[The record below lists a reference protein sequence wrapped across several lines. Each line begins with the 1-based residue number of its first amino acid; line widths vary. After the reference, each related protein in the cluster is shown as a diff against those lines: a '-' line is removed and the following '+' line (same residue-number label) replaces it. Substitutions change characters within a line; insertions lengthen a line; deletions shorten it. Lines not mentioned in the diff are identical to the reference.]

1 MGRTR
6 LAPIAR
12 VLFLCSLVLVLA
24 SLACKAAGA
33 PVLATKAP
41 GPVLATRPPG
51 APVPATLPPAQPAGA
66 GAEVEGAAPGESAGE
81 TQSYSGE
88 FLETDCSCAG
98 LESSD
103 TRPWGNSALTCRY
116 DWSGPNIDNNSLGFE
131 VSHYYHTDQL
141 LPDFKQRV
149 EELTSSYGNQG
160 GGGWRAEEL
169 RDDSGGYVFISYGPG
184 GGGKQGDI
192 PLCGGGRG
200 VFQVAG
206 EFLIETD
213 MNVCD
218 VPYSKDVYANIM
230 TDMETCA
237 KTAIERIK

>member
-1 MGRTR
+1 LAGTESKEVTMRKTQP
-6 LAPIAR
+6 APIAR
-12 VLFLCSLVLVLA
+12 ALFLCSLVLVLA
-24 SLACKAAGA
+24 GLACNMGDKDTSSGA
-33 PVLATKAP
+33 PPVLATK
-41 GPVLATRPPG
+41 PPG
-51 APVPATLPPAQPAGA
+51 QPADAPPVPATPPPEQPS
-66 GAEVEGAAPGESAGE
+66 GESMP
-81 TQSYSGE
+81 YSKE
-88 FLETDCSCAG
+88 FVETDCSCQG
-98 LESSD
+98 YESSD
-103 TRPWGNSALTCRY
+103 MRPWGNSDVTCRY

-149 EELTSSYGNQG
+149 EGLASSYGNQG

-169 RDDSGGYVFISYGPG
+169 RDDNGGYVFISYGPG
-184 GGGKQGDI
+184 GGGKQGEI

-218 VPYSKDVYANIM
+218 VPYSKEVYVNIM

-237 KTAIERIK
+237 RAAIERIK

>member
-1 MGRTR
+1 LAGTDGREVRMRWKR
-6 LAPIAR
+6 LAPLAR
-12 VLFLCSLVLVLA
+12 VLFLCSLVLA
-24 SLACKAAGA
+24 GLACNSGEKDANSGA
-33 PVLATKAP
+33 PPVLATKPPGAP
-41 GPVLATRPPG
+41 PVPATRPP
-51 APVPATLPPAQPAGA
+51 VATPPPEQPA
-66 GAEVEGAAPGESAGE
+66 EESKP
-81 TQSYSGE
+81 YSGE
-88 FLETDCSCAG
+88 FLEDDCSCEG
-98 LESSD
+98 YESS
-103 TRPWGNSALTCRY
+103 RVLPWGNSSLSCRY
-116 DWSGPNIDNNSLGFE
+116 DWSGPNIDGNSLGFE

-149 EELTSSYGNQG
+149 EDLASSYGNQG

-169 RDDSGGYVFISYGPG
+169 RDDNGGYVFISYGPG

-218 VPYSKDVYANIM
+218 VAYSKEVYVNLM

-237 KTAIERIK
+237 RTAIERIK